1 MTLAHTFH
9 SSILREYDVRGTID
23 ETLSTA
29 DAVALGRAFGTR
41 VRREG
46 GSHVAIGRD
55 GRLSSPAMAAALTEG
70 LTSVGVDVTDIGL
83 CPTPELYFATYHL
96 PADAGIMVTGSHN
109 PPNMNG
115 FKMMLSGKAFFGPDI
130 TELGEIAAAGAF
142 ATGSGT
148 SQEKSIAEAYVAAV
162 VDAYDSDR
170 EFSIV
175 WDCGNGAAGAVL
187 DDILSRLP
195 GRHVVLFGDVDG
207 TFPNHHPDPT
217 VPKNL
222 EDLINTVKGVGADF
236 GIGFDGDGDRIGV
249 VDGDG
254 EILFGDQIVLLLARD
269 LLKDMPG
276 STIIAD
282 VKASKVLFDGIAE
295 AGGKPEMFKTGHSL
309 IKARMAEVKS
319 PLAGEMSG
327 HIFFADKWYGF
338 DDALYVAVRFMAM
351 AARSKQSVT
360 EMNRALP
367 QVMNTPE
374 LRFDCPDDQKFQ
386 VVADVCQ
393 RLRDAGANMSDVDG
407 ARVNTDDGWWLLR
420 ASNTQPVLVARCEA
434 ETEQG
439 LQRLKDALAAQLRES
454 GLEPP
459 ADL

>member
-9 SSILREYDVRGTID
+9 NSILREYDVRGTID

-29 DAVALGRAFGTR
+29 DAIALGRAFGTR

-70 LTSVGVDVTDIGL
+70 LNSVGVDVTDIGL

-96 PADAGIMVTGSHN
+96 PTDAGIMVTGSHN

-142 ATGSGT
+142 ASGNG
-148 SQEKSIAEAYVAAV
+148 QAKEKSIAEAYVSAV

-249 VDGDG
+249 VDGEG

-269 LLKDMPG
+269 LLQDMPG

-338 DDALYVAVRFMAM
+338 DDALYVGV
-351 AARSKQSVT
+351 S
-360 EMNRALP
+360 
-367 QVMNTPE
+367 
-374 LRFDCPDDQKFQ
+374 
-386 VVADVCQ
+386 
-393 RLRDAGANMSDVDG
+393 G
-407 ARVNTDDGWWLLR
+407 
-420 ASNTQPVLVARCEA
+420 RCRGICA
-434 ETEQG
+434 E
-439 LQRLKDALAAQLRES
+439 R
-454 GLEPP
+454 P
-459 ADL
+459 

>member
-1 MTLAHTFH
+1 MTLAHKFH
-9 SSILREYDVRGTID
+9 SSILREYDVRGTVD

-29 DAVALGRAFGTR
+29 DAIALGRAFGTR

-130 TELGEIAAAGAF
+130 TELGEIAEAGAF
-142 ATGSGT
+142 ATGRGT
-148 SQEKSIAEAYVAAV
+148 SQEKSIAEAYVSAV

-222 EDLINTVKGVGADF
+222 EDLISTVKGVGADF

-269 LLKDMPG
+269 LLQDMPG

-360 EMNRALP
+360 EMNCALP

-434 ETEQG
+434 ESEQG
-439 LQRLKDALAAQLRES
+439 LQRLKDALAAQLRAS

-459 ADL
+459 AEL